1 MHFTE
6 GISSRGCCCFP
17 AEKDFWWGA
26 WEEGRGPKPSLVS
39 ASAPRHRYQLAQD
52 KDHVQ
57 VSPDRWV
64 VAVLDKA
71 ILTKLEKFFRG
82 NRFKTFP
89 CHSRGSAWS
98 GFKSQNFPFSLN
110 WKFKGQRWRG
120 KHEECDLK
128 TTKSH
133 ADLLFCYA
141 VRSLA

>member
-17 AEKDFWWGA
+17 AEKDFWGGA

-71 ILTKLEKFFRG
+71 ILTKLEKG
-82 NRFKTFP
+82 EIALK
-89 CHSRGSAWS
+89 
-98 GFKSQNFPFSLN
+98 PFLATA
-110 WKFKGQRWRG
+110 GEVPG
-120 KHEECDLK
+120 LVL
-128 TTKSH
+128 SH
-133 ADLLFCYA
+133 RIFHFL
-141 VRSLA
+141 

>member
-1 MHFTE
+1 MVGAAASLLRRISGGGGLGGRE
-6 GISSRGCCCFP
+6 GTQT
-17 AEKDFWWGA
+17 
-26 WEEGRGPKPSLVS
+26 
-39 ASAPRHRYQLAQD
+39 SAPRHRYQLAQD

-71 ILTKLEKFFRG
+71 IVTKLEKFFRG
-82 NRFKTFP
+82 NCFKTSP

-98 GFKSQNFPFSLN
+98 GFKPENFPFSLN
-110 WKFKGQRWRG
+110 WKFKGQRWG
-120 KHEECDLK
+120 GGEHEECDLK

-133 ADLLFCYA
+133 ADLLPCHADLLFCYA